1 MVHICQIIISPGIFF
16 IFFKI
21 LIFGFVGVMTKSYVG
36 RAVLHLR
43 NHSSYIGTAMLWYD
57 SHSVHMC
64 EMVVLELA
72 NISRCFFIFQNFDY
86 AQKVVQRA
94 AK

>member
-1 MVHICQIIISPGIFF
+1 
-16 IFFKI
+16 
-21 LIFGFVGVMTKSYVG
+21 MTKSYVG

-64 EMVVLELA
+64 EMVALELA

-86 AQKVVQRA
+86 AQKWCKEQQSEKKKKKKNYVA
-94 AK
+94 S